1 MVGSEIG
8 CVIGVGLE
16 NVDVVIGIEISGD
29 VVAIVGA
36 VMATDD
42 GAVVIDVVVMVSA
55 AVFVKMMGSDGDE
68 VVIGVLVKVIFDG
81 LLETDCV
88 YRGVEKEIRGG
99 VEVKVNDDDHHV
111 DQRASEMIQN

>member
-1 MVGSEIG
+1 
-8 CVIGVGLE
+8 
-16 NVDVVIGIEISGD
+16 
-29 VVAIVGA
+29 
-36 VMATDD
+36 
-42 GAVVIDVVVMVSA
+42 MVSA

-99 VEVKVNDDDHHV
+99 
-111 DQRASEMIQN
+111 